1 MADVRLKTSAKLIG
15 TNGQST
21 PIPFKGALDG
31 SMFTADWLLRQA
43 LEGRMYTLHAGTG
56 TAPITGAGVYVNT
69 TPDVDMSVP
78 VNTCIV
84 ITKVVVNYET
94 VGTSGIQECVA
105 VIGKGGVI
113 TPTSFDAVT
122 IVNHRLDLTNDS
134 GVTAGSTGTGAT
146 YMTSNVLE
154 FFRNSP
160 PMGITKTSQSATVSS
175 IDPYRFEWSALATGD
190 WPIMY
195 ATDGITRL
203 NVFMGGQAP
212 TGFITVTFVKPA
224 LTTDG

>member
-1 MADVRLKTSAKLIG
+1 MADTRIKPSSRLIG
-15 TNGQST
+15 GSAQTSF
-21 PIPFKGALDG
+21 IPLKGMLDG
-31 SMFTADWLLRQA
+31 SLFTADWLARMA

-78 VNTCIV
+78 AGVCIIPVSLV
-84 ITKVVVNYET
+84 INYET
-94 VGTSGIQECVA
+94 VGTSGIQEVVA
-105 VIGKGGVI
+105 AIGKGGVI

-122 IVNHRLDLTNDS
+122 ITNHRLDLPNDS

-160 PMGITKTSQSATVSS
+160 PMGITKTSQSATVTS
-175 IDPYRFEWSALATGD
+175 IDPYRMSWSALETSN

-212 TGFITVTFVKPA
+212 TGFVTLTFVRPP
-224 LTTDG
+224 LITD